1 LYVDYNDDQSSDEDE
16 NKEKR
21 KKFLIAVAKDSIS
34 VVNFS
39 DNYKKGEEFPV
50 VKLNKKTEYD
60 RIEDLFITYQ
70 RKKKRITLHYFEKIF
85 EYEGQLKQSTYNQYE
100 LSEDFLSVLFS
111 TGELIPNEQSRM
123 IKRIKEI
130 KTPPD
135 HLIDMTAKERA
146 LNDLAESLGVTQK
159 DLDKLIKGE
168 IDEDDK
174 TSEPVKD
181 VKDEKPKLKEL
192 EKEDEFKTYK
202 ETMKKIV
209 DEAEGFLKNSKP
221 IDYSAASDENVKA
234 H

>member
-1 LYVDYNDDQSSDEDE
+1 MYVDYNDDQSSDEDE
-16 NKEKR
+16 NKGKR

-85 EYEGQLKQSTYNQYE
+85 HYEGHLKQSTYNQYE

-135 HLIDMTAKERA
+135 HLIDMTVKERA
-146 LNDLAESLGVTQK
+146 LDDLAKSLGVTQN
-159 DLDKLIKGE
+159 DLDKLIKGK

-221 IDYSAASDENVKA
+221 IDYSAASDE
-234 H
+234 

>member
-1 LYVDYNDDQSSDEDE
+1 LDDLYVDYNDDQSSDEDE
-16 NKEKR
+16 NKGKR

-85 EYEGQLKQSTYNQYE
+85 HYEGRLKQSTYNQYE

-192 EKEDEFKTYK
+192 EKEDEFKTFK

-221 IDYSAASDENVKA
+221 IDYSAASDE
-234 H
+234 